1 MGDGEWDD
9 HLSIMIVVQDD
20 NLPGFHIV
28 VANVKQYLVNKL
40 LSMLISIIQGSKLF
54 STVIGDTSALGR
66 QIKIKARHQILH
78 ERHMSR
84 AGLEGAH

>member
-54 STVIGDTSALGR
+54 
-66 QIKIKARHQILH
+66 
-78 ERHMSR
+78 
-84 AGLEGAH
+84 